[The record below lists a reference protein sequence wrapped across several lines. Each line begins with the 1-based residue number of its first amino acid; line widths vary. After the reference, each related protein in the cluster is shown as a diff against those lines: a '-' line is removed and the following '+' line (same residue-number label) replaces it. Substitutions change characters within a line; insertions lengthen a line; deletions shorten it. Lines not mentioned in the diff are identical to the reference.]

1 MTCGFKL
8 KVAYYRGLLQ
18 PQRNSEAGR
27 NPPKNVADFKA
38 RFEDL
43 FHGCRRLS
51 THGCG
56 ASCLYTSGTGGQDF
70 FFFFNVIRFFFFPM
84 YISPGLRGE
93 NRVTGGAILAA
104 AALIVC
110 IHAEREGVK
119 FILVCFNIFFLPHV
133 HFSRAT
139 GGEPGCRRLSTHGCG
154 GFDSHTTS
162 GTRGWG
168 TCFGVFQ
175 QCYSMFPGYGGG
187 TRLPA
192 ALYSRMRRF

>member
-1 MTCGFKL
+1 MLPTLKL
-8 KVAYYRGLLQ
+8 GSRIYFTAAGGSLLTVAALLVYIQ
-18 PQRNSEAGR
+18 A
-27 NPPKNVADFKA
+27 A
-38 RFEDL
+38 RE
-43 FHGCRRLS
+43 
-51 THGCG
+51 
-56 ASCLYTSGTGGQDF
+56 GGIYIYIYIF
-70 FFFFNVIRFFFFPM
+70 FYVIRFFFPM

-139 GGEPGCRRLSTHGCG
+139 GGEPGFRRLSTHGYG
-154 GFDSHTTS
+154 DFDSHTTS

-168 TCFGVFQ
+168 ICFGVFQ

-187 TRLPA
+187 ARLPA